1 MDPWGTPCLTNLLML
16 YYYGKHTVFSQR
28 SETLTMQRQARCSK
42 LIIQSVYMSIQWS
55 VVLKVKLISNNRG
68 TEVESESIL
77 SRRSLITS
85 EKVVSEEWQA
95 LKAERVQKDYHEL
108 FGSGLTTAILKLE
121 YTLLIIS
128 DTLTVLSIL
137 GPRDLSLVYLVG
149 AKRQAVGV
157 EAAPV

>member
-1 MDPWGTPCLTNLLML
+1 M
-16 YYYGKHTVFSQR
+16 
-28 SETLTMQRQARCSK
+28 
-42 LIIQSVYMSIQWS
+42 
-55 VVLKVKLISNNRG
+55 
-68 TEVESESIL
+68 ESESIL